1 MSALRSLPSFA
12 SSLTSSFT
20 SSFASSLPLTASLL
34 ALAACGAT
42 QEPRSEGELAVHTFT
57 SDQNGFDTHSF
68 WLDTG
73 KEVVVFDG
81 QFTPQIADQV
91 IAEIQAQTA
100 SPIRWLVVTHPN
112 PDKFNGAPRFQAAGA
127 KVVASKATADTLAG
141 VHAYKKYYFV
151 ELAKQFTAETYP
163 AQATIDV
170 TFDDAYQLPLAG
182 GAQLSLRRLEHAGI
196 SSTQTVAYAPA
207 AAGGGALFVG
217 DLVHHGAHAWL
228 EGGIVDGAPRP
239 DLASWKSSLEELRS
253 YPASTVVYGGRG
265 EAAPL
270 AAAISSQEAYL
281 DAAGTTVD
289 AYLAGLGARKSEL
302 ADAEKAQ
309 AHYLAI
315 EEELARKMPE
325 RKLAYLVRYGVYGL
339 VNARNR

>member
-1 MSALRSLPSFA
+1 M
-12 SSLTSSFT
+12 
-20 SSFASSLPLTASLL
+20 SLL
-34 ALAACGAT
+34 ATSLRPRSSYATSTVALAALSSLAACGAA
-42 QEPRSEGELAVHTFT
+42 QEPRGENELAVHTFT
-57 SDQNGFDTHSF
+57 SDQSAFDTHSF
-68 WLDTG
+68 WIDTG

-81 QFTPQIADQV
+81 QFTPQVADQV
-91 IAEIQAQTA
+91 IADIQAQTA

-127 KVVASKATADTLAG
+127 KVIASKATADALAG
-141 VHAYKKYYFV
+141 VHAYKKYFFV
-151 ELAKQFTAETYP
+151 EIAKQFSEATYP

-170 TFDDAYQLPLAG
+170 TFDDSYQLPLAG
-182 GAQLSLRRLEHAGI
+182 GAQISLRRLEHAGI

-228 EGGIVDGAPRP
+228 EGGIVDGAPHP

-253 YPASTVVYGGRG
+253 YPESTVVYGGRG

-270 AAAISSQEAYL
+270 ADAIRSQETYL
-281 DAAGTTVD
+281 DAAGATVD
-289 AYLAGLGARKSEL
+289 AYLAALGARKSEL
-302 ADAEKAQ
+302 GDAAQAQ
-309 AHYLAI
+309 AHYVAI
-315 EEELARKMPE
+315 EEELARQMPE